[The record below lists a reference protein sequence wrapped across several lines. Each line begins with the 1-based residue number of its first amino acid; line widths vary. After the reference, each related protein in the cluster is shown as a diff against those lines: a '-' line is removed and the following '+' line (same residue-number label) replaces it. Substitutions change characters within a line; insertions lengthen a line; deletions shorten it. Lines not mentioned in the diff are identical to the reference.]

1 MVRLRV
7 HLLGER
13 INRSDSGRRDAYF
26 LQRHLG
32 GVKGID
38 AVGKREFPDGKLGC
52 VHRDIRLERCLVAAD
67 GKCSCTPTLV
77 KVSGDVV
84 ERTVLCF
91 PIITFEESRCL
102 RD

>member
-13 INRSDSGRRDAYF
+13 INRSDSGRRDASF

-67 GKCSCTPTLV
+67 GKSSSRTGNLLNNHKIILHIA
-77 KVSGDVV
+77 KVW
-84 ERTVLCF
+84 RIFCKFALK
-91 PIITFEESRCL
+91 I
-102 RD
+102 